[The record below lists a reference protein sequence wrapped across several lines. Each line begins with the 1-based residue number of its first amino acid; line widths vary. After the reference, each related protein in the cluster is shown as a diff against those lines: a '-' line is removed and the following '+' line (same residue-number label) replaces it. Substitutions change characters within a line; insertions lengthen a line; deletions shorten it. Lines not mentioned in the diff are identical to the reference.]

1 MSETVQLRSVNGK
14 DISYRYPNGRRVQI
28 TATGSTPV
36 SREDAE
42 QIMKVLRFP
51 LEIVGA
57 AKAPPVAKVAPVAV
71 EAPVAEEAP
80 VAVEAP
86 VAEEAPAADIY
97 EDAGPESAE
106 ALGEPEPEAPAKGR
120 RK

>member
-80 VAVEAP
+80 
-86 VAEEAPAADIY
+86 AADIY